1 MSKPFAILR
10 VKKLKSRLEI
20 NMMQKHWLRSQP
32 TENVNAKLTRLNKML
47 LKNTTPLEIYDGTI
61 RSKNIKIRK
70 NAVHALEL
78 VLAFSPEFI
87 KVNDSYLPDAKD
99 KLRWWRE
106 NTLRWVQ
113 NQFGDN
119 CQVGMMHLDEQSP
132 HCHFFIIPTEQRKR
146 KSGNVVWTLNARGIT
161 GGKAKLIALQD
172 SYAEAMQKY
181 LKRGIK
187 GSKAKHTTLKS
198 FYSIVNQTNNIVID
212 ELKNEKLKYKNMP
225 EWSDRAIKLINESN
239 ENEVL
244 AEITKV
250 KNKKLIIENK
260 KLTLE
265 NKKLSELLYRF
276 KHKFEG
282 VTKSVINKFSFKS

>member
-10 VKKLKSRLEI
+10 IKKLKSRHDIL
-20 NMMQKHWLRSQP
+20 MMQKHWLRSQP

-47 LKNTTPLEIYDGTI
+47 LTNTTPLEIYDDTI
-61 RSKNIKIRK
+61 NSKNIKIRK
-70 NAVHALEL
+70 NAVHAIEL

-87 KVNDSYLPDAKD
+87 KVGNSYLPDAKE
-99 KLRWWRE
+99 KLRWWKE
-106 NTLRWVQ
+106 NTTKWVQ
-113 NQFGDN
+113 QQFGDN
-119 CQVGMMHLDEQSP
+119 CQIGMMHLDEQSP
-132 HCHFFIIPTEQRKR
+132 HCHFLIIPTEERKR

-172 SYAEAMQKY
+172 SYAEAMQEH
-181 LKRGIK
+181 LKRGMK
-187 GSKAKHTTLKS
+187 GSKAKHTSLKI
-198 FYSIVNQTNNIVID
+198 FYSIVNHTNNIVID
-212 ELKNEKLKYKNMP
+212 ELKNEKLKYKNISN
-225 EWSDRAIKLINESN
+225 WSDRAIKLINESN
-239 ENEVL
+239 KNEAL

-250 KNKKLIIENK
+250 KNKNLMIENK

-282 VTKSVINKFSFKS
+282 VTKSVINKFRP

>member
-20 NMMQKHWLRSQP
+20 FMMQKHWLRSQP

-47 LKNTTPLEIYDGTI
+47 LTNTTPLEIYDDTI
-61 RSKNIKIRK
+61 KSKNIKIRK

-78 VLAFSPEFI
+78 VLAFSPAFI

-99 KLRWWRE
+99 KLKWWKE
-106 NTLRWVQ
+106 NTIKWVQ
-113 NQFGDN
+113 QQFAEN
-119 CQVGMMHLDEQSP
+119 CQIGIMHLDEQSP

-146 KSGNVVWTLNARGIT
+146 KSGKIVWTLNARGIT
-161 GGKAKLIALQD
+161 GGKAKLVALQD

-212 ELKNEKLKYKNMP
+212 ELKNEKLKYKNIS

-239 ENEVL
+239 ENEIL

-250 KNKKLIIENK
+250 KNTKLIIENK

-276 KHKFEG
+276 KHKFEV
-282 VTKSVINKFSFKS
+282 VTKSVINKLSFKS

>member
-10 VKKLKSRLEI
+10 IKKLKSRHDIL
-20 NMMQKHWLRSQP
+20 MMQKHWLRSQP
-32 TENVNAKLTRLNKML
+32 TTNVNPKFTRLNKML
-47 LKNTTPLEIYDGTI
+47 LRNTTPLKIYDDTI
-61 RSKNIKIRK
+61 HSKNIKIRK

-87 KVNDSYLPDAKD
+87 KVGNSYLPDAKE
-99 KLRWWRE
+99 KLRWWKE
-106 NTLRWVQ
+106 NTTKWVQ
-113 NQFGDN
+113 QQFGDN
-119 CQVGMMHLDEQSP
+119 CQIGMMHLDEQSP
-132 HCHFFIIPTEQRKR
+132 HCHFFIIPTEQRRR

-187 GSKAKHTTLKS
+187 GSKAKHTTLKN
-198 FYSIVNQTNNIVID
+198 FYSIVNHTNNIVID
-212 ELKNEKLKYKNMP
+212 ELKNEKLKYKNIP

-250 KNKKLIIENK
+250 KNRNLMIENK
-260 KLTLE
+260 RLTLE
-265 NKKLSELLYRF
+265 NKKLSELLHRF
-276 KHKFEG
+276 QQKFKG
-282 VTKSVINKFSFKS
+282 VTKSVINKLSFKS